1 MMYISGIYY
10 GICIFSSIYFIIYLG
25 SIIRK
30 FSKILNIKI
39 FSIKP
44 KTEIKTDE
52 IEIKIESNE
61 EIPKIDH
68 NTSRDNLIEE
78 VIKNKINNF

>member
-39 FSIKP
+39 FSIKH

-78 VIKNKINNF
+78 VIKNKINNS